1 MSLYFVG
8 EGVQEFDEVVS
19 WLLSG
24 LSLAMDQLTCAL
36 SSLTN
41 DFVLYEVHFESLSTT
56 GVFVQKEVKLPGE
69 AFVDLCNAI
78 VDRWAVVSATAVV
91 KDDRVG

>member
-36 SSLTN
+36 SSLT
-41 DFVLYEVHFESLSTT
+41 DLLALYEVHFESLST
-56 GVFVQKEVKLPGE
+56 VRVSVQKEIKLLRE
-69 AFVDLCNAI
+69 ASIDQANAL
-78 VDRWAVVSATAVV
+78 VNQ
-91 KDDRVG
+91 